1 MKKPPPQVAPDLVLR
16 RKDGTTERIRVAADF
31 RINQHSV
38 FAACAAHAG
47 LYARYVLLCK
57 DAQEAEIYAKQ
68 REGRELARALKDL
81 PKVAREGVTER
92 KQRASLSPRVRRAQL
107 RTTEAVIVYAALE
120 MLLKAMSQRGEML
133 KSMSYEQSRE
143 QNSNKL

>member
-1 MKKPPPQVAPDLVLR
+1 MKKLPPQVAPDLVLR

-31 RINQHSV
+31 KINQHSI
-38 FAACAAHAG
+38 FAACASHAG

-68 REGRELARALKDL
+68 REGRELARALKEL
-81 PKVAREGVTER
+81 PAKVREGVTER
-92 KQRASLSPRVRRAQL
+92 KQRASLDSRVRKAQQ

-133 KSMSYEQSRE
+133 KSMSYEKSRE
-143 QNSNKL
+143 ENSNKL